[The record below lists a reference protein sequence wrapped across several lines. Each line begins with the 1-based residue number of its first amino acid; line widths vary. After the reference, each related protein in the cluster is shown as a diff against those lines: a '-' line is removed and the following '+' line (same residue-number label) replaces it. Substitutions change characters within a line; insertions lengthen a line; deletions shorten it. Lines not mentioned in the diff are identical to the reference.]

1 MIFMRKNK
9 AGLLLLCAL
18 LLSGCSDTGNAPQT
32 DNGSDVTEA
41 VLTEAPETET
51 AAVTEEVLTVPEINE
66 DFLNG
71 SYVAKGRGKALASAC
86 DDELAS
92 DGKAL
97 KIYHRIE
104 AWNGAEFNAEAFRG
118 NTVDVA
124 ASLRST
130 AASVRVSI
138 QYSVAGNVCYVEIFH
153 VSTTEDKYSSGNGS
167 FDIPDNA
174 DKIVIYIESD
184 GLDDIYCDSFSV
196 KVSGDYEYLPEP
208 KELTFVDT
216 SAYPSLKELYKDDF
230 LMGIATTN
238 DMMDVEDYRQLIG
251 RQFNSM
257 TLGNSFKPDSLLDR
271 ETTLSDLDKY
281 MECPAVKFDN
291 VKKELDFAVEN
302 GMTVRGHTLVWHS
315 QTPGWIFYKDYDP
328 NGELADRE
336 LMLKRMENYIKTVVT
351 WADENYP
358 GLVSCWD
365 VVNEAA
371 DDGGGMRKSL
381 WYETVGE
388 DFVQRAF
395 EYARKYAPEG
405 TKLFYNDY
413 NSYQNQKQKDIIE
426 MLTPI
431 IADGNIDGMGMQSH
445 INTDISV
452 PIYMTALKKY
462 ADLGLEVHVTE
473 LDIAAKKSADNWRED
488 QGEYFRKFMSELLKF
503 ERDGVNIK
511 SVTIWGLNDCLSWKA
526 ADLPLLFDDDLSKKP
541 AFDGVV
547 QAAEDAKT
555 E

>member
-1 MIFMRKNK
+1 M
-9 AGLLLLCAL
+9 LCTL
-18 LLSGCSDTGNAPQT
+18 IMSGCANAGNENVSETSAET
-32 DNGSDVTEA
+32 AS
-41 VLTEAPETET
+41 LTEAAESTAAET
-51 AAVTEEVLTVPEINE
+51 AAIAEEITVPEINE

-97 KIYHRIE
+97 KIHHRIE
-104 AWNGAEFNAEAFRG
+104 AWNGADFNAEAFRG
-118 NTVDVA
+118 NTVDAA

-130 AASVRVSI
+130 AAAVRVSI
-138 QYSVAGNVCYVEIFH
+138 QYSVSGNVCYVTIFT
-153 VSTTEDKYSSGNGS
+153 VSTTEDKYSSGEGS
-167 FDIPDNA
+167 FTIPDNA
-174 DKIVIYIESD
+174 DNIVIYIESD
-184 GLDDIYCDSFSV
+184 GLDDIYCDSFAV
-196 KVSGDYEYLPEP
+196 KVSGEYKYLPEP
-208 KELTFVDT
+208 VELAFVDT
-216 SAYPSLKELYKDDF
+216 SSYPSLKELYKDDF
-230 LMGIATTN
+230 LMGIATTD
-238 DMMDVEDYRQLIG
+238 DMMDVEEYKQLVQ

-281 MECPAVKFDN
+281 MECPAVKFTN
-291 VKKELDFAVEN
+291 VKKELDFAVES

-328 NGELADRE
+328 SGELADRE
-336 LMLKRMENYIKTVVT
+336 LMLKRMENYIKTVIT

-365 VVNEAA
+365 VVNEAV
-371 DDGGGMRKSL
+371 DDNGGMRKSL

-388 DFVQRAF
+388 DYVQRAF

-413 NSYQNQKQKDIIE
+413 NSYQTRKQNDIID
-426 MLTPI
+426 MLTPV

-452 PIYMTALKKY
+452 PLYMTALKKY
-462 ADLGLEVHVTE
+462 ADLGLEIHVTE
-473 LDIAAKKSADNWRED
+473 LDVSAKKIDSWRED
-488 QGEYFRKFMSELLKF
+488 QGEYFRKFMAELIDL
-503 ERDGVNIK
+503 ERNGVNIK
-511 SVTIWGLNDCLSWKA
+511 SVTVWGLNDCLSWKA
-526 ADLPLLFDDDLSKKP
+526 AELPLLFDDDLSRKP

-547 QAAEDAKT
+547 QALDDANV
-555 E
+555 

>member
-1 MIFMRKNK
+1 MRKNK

-97 KIYHRIE
+97 KIYHRNE

-196 KVSGDYEYLPEP
+196 KVSGDYKYLPNP
-208 KELTFVDT
+208 RR
-216 SAYPSLKELYKDDF
+216 SPY
-230 LMGIATTN
+230 G
-238 DMMDVEDYRQLIG
+238 YRHDQRYDG
-251 RQFNSM
+251 R
-257 TLGNSFKPDSLLDR
+257 
-271 ETTLSDLDKY
+271 
-281 MECPAVKFDN
+281 
-291 VKKELDFAVEN
+291 
-302 GMTVRGHTLVWHS
+302 
-315 QTPGWIFYKDYDP
+315 
-328 NGELADRE
+328 
-336 LMLKRMENYIKTVVT
+336 
-351 WADENYP
+351 
-358 GLVSCWD
+358 
-365 VVNEAA
+365 
-371 DDGGGMRKSL
+371 
-381 WYETVGE
+381 
-388 DFVQRAF
+388 
-395 EYARKYAPEG
+395 
-405 TKLFYNDY
+405 
-413 NSYQNQKQKDIIE
+413 
-426 MLTPI
+426 
-431 IADGNIDGMGMQSH
+431 
-445 INTDISV
+445 
-452 PIYMTALKKY
+452 
-462 ADLGLEVHVTE
+462 
-473 LDIAAKKSADNWRED
+473 
-488 QGEYFRKFMSELLKF
+488 
-503 ERDGVNIK
+503 
-511 SVTIWGLNDCLSWKA
+511 
-526 ADLPLLFDDDLSKKP
+526 
-541 AFDGVV
+541 
-547 QAAEDAKT
+547 
-555 E
+555 